1 LLNGIAILVVF
12 LFKQI
17 VKKLM
22 DNNTTVSTCRLAII
36 SPSNNAYSETFIQQH
51 RKLSEHVFF
60 YYGGFFP
67 KYLEQSG
74 KVFHQ
79 GIKFLL
85 YNILKK
91 FRKKS
96 ALNFLETSLANSFK
110 KNKIQIVLA
119 EYGPTAVEI
128 LRVCKKLN
136 IPMVV
141 HFHGFDASENE
152 ILNKYS
158 SGYKN
163 VFQYASAVI
172 VVSNQMRKKIES
184 LSCPPKKIK
193 LIPYGPAEE
202 YYEVVP
208 ICKDKQFV
216 AVGRFVEKK
225 APYLTMAAFQKVL
238 QYYPGAKLIMIGD
251 GKLLPVCEH
260 LSKVWH
266 MESNISFTGAL
277 QPTEIKKIFSQSI
290 AFVQHSITASTG
302 DMEGTPVA
310 ILEAAAAS
318 LPVISTNHAGIGD
331 VIINNETGFLVD
343 EFDVEAMANHMKSIL
358 DYPEKAREMG
368 IKNKKNISE
377 NYTLENHLNQLRN
390 TFNEIIVS

>member
-1 LLNGIAILVVF
+1 
-12 LFKQI
+12 
-17 VKKLM
+17 
-22 DNNTTVSTCRLAII
+22 
-36 SPSNNAYSETFIQQH
+36 
-51 RKLSEHVFF
+51 
-60 YYGGFFP
+60 
-67 KYLEQSG
+67 
-74 KVFHQ
+74 
-79 GIKFLL
+79 
-85 YNILKK
+85 
-91 FRKKS
+91 
-96 ALNFLETSLANSFK
+96 
-110 KNKIQIVLA
+110 
-119 EYGPTAVEI
+119 
-128 LRVCKKLN
+128 
-136 IPMVV
+136 MVV

-158 SGYKN
+158 RGYIN

-225 APYLTMAAFQKVL
+225 APYLTMVAFQKVL
-238 QYYPGAKLIMIGD
+238 QYYPDAKLIMIGD

-266 MESNISFTGAL
+266 MESNISFKGTL
-277 QPTEIKKIFSQSI
+277 QPIEIKKIFSQSI

-331 VIINNETGFLVD
+331 LIINNETGFLVD

-390 TFNEIIVS
+390 TLNEIIVS